1 MKTEQ
6 FELKADDPKPES
18 EPVSR
23 VCGTCRHYRPKR
35 NSETGRILP
44 SYPGDCAWKPPTY
57 DMPLAVIRA
66 IGPFPPIVYRVA
78 VRKDTDATSCK
89 CWTP

>member
-44 SYPGDCAWKPPTY
+44 SYPGACAWNPPTY